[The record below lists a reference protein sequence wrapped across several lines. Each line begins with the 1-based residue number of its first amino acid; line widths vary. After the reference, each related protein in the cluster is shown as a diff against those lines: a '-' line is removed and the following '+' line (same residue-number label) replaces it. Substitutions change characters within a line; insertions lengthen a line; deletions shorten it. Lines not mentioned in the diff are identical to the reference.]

1 MLVLMKAKFYTTRA
15 VSMEEGTL
23 KLMKRSWNAFV
34 WAGFGVSLVAFLS
47 YYLLFI
53 RWPATR
59 DVPWV
64 NLLLFFVAGM
74 WLGIGLNRAY
84 RESERYRGKISGAV
98 LGALSLLVFVGFCYL
113 NFSLAKNLP
122 SASASLHVGQ
132 QAPGFTLSDA
142 NSKPVALS
150 ELLKNNRAVL
160 LVFYRGYW

>member
-1 MLVLMKAKFYTTRA
+1 
-15 VSMEEGTL
+15 
-23 KLMKRSWNAFV
+23 MKRRSNWV
-34 WAGFGVSLVAFLS
+34 IWAGFVLALIATASYLS
-47 YYLLFI
+47 FFVQFPI
-53 RWPATR
+53 TR

-64 NLLLFFVAGM
+64 NLLLFFVAGR